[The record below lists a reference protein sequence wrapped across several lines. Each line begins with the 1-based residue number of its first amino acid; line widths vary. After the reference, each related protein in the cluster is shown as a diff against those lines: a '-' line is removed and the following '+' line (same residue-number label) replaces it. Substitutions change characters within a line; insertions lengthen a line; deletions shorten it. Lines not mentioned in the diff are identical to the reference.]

1 MLPNFDQSYDSM
13 FDAVLLKMTQAVNE
27 FCLHQFFTSTQCTM
41 FLFTIVLPKTN
52 KIQDIVL
59 FRLHYGVSVY
69 LLLLGDVVCGRKK
82 NAITERS
89 EQLATER

>member
-13 FDAVLLKMTQAVNE
+13 FNAVLLKMTQAVNE

-52 KIQDIVL
+52 KINV
-59 FRLHYGVSVY
+59 
-69 LLLLGDVVCGRKK
+69 
-82 NAITERS
+82 
-89 EQLATER
+89 